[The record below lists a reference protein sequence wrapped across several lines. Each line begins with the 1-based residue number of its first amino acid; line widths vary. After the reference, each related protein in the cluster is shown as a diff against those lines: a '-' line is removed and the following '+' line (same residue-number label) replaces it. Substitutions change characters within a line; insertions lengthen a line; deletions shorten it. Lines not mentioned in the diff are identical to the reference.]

1 MTEQE
6 GAMIDRDRAAEIFLR
21 RLSQLAYGGITLT
34 IGDLEEQSAP
44 LATTTP
50 HMQRVEPLRQWYQ
63 SLTDEDRQK
72 VQEIIWLTARAVLFR
87 LCCYLDRVTGGPSLE
102 EFAEELQG
110 YYSDF
115 VVYLQVYKEFEDYLR
130 NQPMVRVWV
139 MPEKTPD
146 LHDQLDEWL
155 EVFHREW
162 GWEPRPGTTNE

>member
-6 GAMIDRDRAAEIFLR
+6 GTMINQDRAAEIFLR
-21 RLSQLAYGGITLT
+21 RLTQLAYRGVIQTRGT
-34 IGDLEEQSAP
+34 LEEQSAS
-44 LATTTP
+44 LDATTP
-50 HMQRVEPLRQWYQ
+50 YLQWVESLRQWYQ

-72 VQEIIWLTARAVLFR
+72 VQEIIWLYVRTFLFR

-102 EFAEELQG
+102 ELAEELQG

-130 NQPMVRVWV
+130 NQPIVGVWV
-139 MPEKTPD
+139 KPENTPD

-155 EVFHREW
+155 EAFHSEW
-162 GWEPRPGTTNE
+162 GWESRSETPNE